1 MEDEESSRIL
11 SLIPDKEVN
20 LKMKFY
26 DFLSKWDLDQ
36 SSW

>member
-1 MEDEESSRIL
+1 MEDEESSRI
-11 SLIPDKEVN
+11 SSIPDKEVN
-20 LKMKFY
+20 LKMKFC